1 MYRGDSAKGLSP
13 EVPTTWTVL
22 PAQVQPGKGVSA
34 APFSLLSGRGDKD
47 AHRLDPGRGEEQRT
61 FGLRLKEEQTIT
73 IAQDHAISRLLV
85 PIIAA
90 LNISPVSI
98 LSMKDCPLTFLTK
111 RSCRYGRYLSSAS
124 VLQEF
129 RVPNKV
135 GKPQR
140 TASLY

>member
-61 FGLRLKEEQTIT
+61 FGLRLKEEQTI
-73 IAQDHAISRLLV
+73 ISFDYCSRPCHLK
-85 PIIAA
+85 AA
-90 LNISPVSI
+90 GPYHSCPEHLSCLYTVNEGLPSNI
-98 LSMKDCPLTFLTK
+98 LD
-111 RSCRYGRYLSSAS
+111 
-124 VLQEF
+124 QE
-129 RVPNKV
+129 K
-135 GKPQR
+135 
-140 TASLY
+140 L